1 MVILIAK
8 VNHFLMGDIWMYGW
22 MSRKWL
28 KLDQW
33 FDISELDDNSYVLT
47 LYVGYIRID
56 GLSDHASCFK
66 TTHWYK

>member
-1 MVILIAK
+1 MLGVLLFSPNLDDNKIWFLIAK

-56 GLSDHASCFK
+56 G
-66 TTHWYK
+66 

>member
-1 MVILIAK
+1 
-8 VNHFLMGDIWMYGW
+8 MGDIWMYGW

-28 KLDQW
+28 RLDQW

-56 GLSDHASCFK
+56 GERIMQVVSRLHTGTSNFQDGYLETESI
-66 TTHWYK
+66 